1 MNKSMA
7 DFITTV
13 KNSRP
18 STTHWRNF
26 SKSNE
31 VTILKKAI
39 LDVQKDINKGNV
51 STFARK
57 VCARMAKRPT
67 LYPGTRCL
75 I

>member
-18 STTHWRNF
+18 STHWRDF
-26 SKSNE
+26 SNSNE

-39 LDVQKDINKGNV
+39 LDVQKHIKKGNV
-51 STFARK
+51 STHAMKF
-57 VCARMAKRPT
+57 CARMALRPT
-67 LYPGTRCL
+67 LYEMPHL